1 MGPGG
6 FRRLQNDC
14 DLTSS
19 GRVGSIPTRSRQP
32 VVSAGHRA
40 ELSRTSPGIV
50 ARIAVVLVVVALVRP
65 VHVTA
70 QVPDSTRAPRP
81 DPTAASRARKA
92 APLRPVRDSLQPP
105 IPPGR
110 AFLSSFALPGMG
122 QARLR
127 RYGAGAIYAAVEA
140 MSVALAAKSANDL
153 RIARAHAH
161 DVIVN
166 SYQTDPLTGAPLV
179 DALGNY
185 VIADTARNRYAGQRV
200 KARRTQLEDW
210 FAALV
215 FNHLFSGADAF
226 VSAQLWDLPAQ
237 VSFRGSPFG
246 YGVGITIRP

>member
-1 MGPGG
+1 
-6 FRRLQNDC
+6 
-14 DLTSS
+14 
-19 GRVGSIPTRSRQP
+19 
-32 VVSAGHRA
+32 
-40 ELSRTSPGIV
+40 
-50 ARIAVVLVVVALVRP
+50 
-65 VHVTA
+65 
-70 QVPDSTRAPRP
+70 
-81 DPTAASRARKA
+81 
-92 APLRPVRDSLQPP
+92 
-105 IPPGR
+105 
-110 AFLSSFALPGMG
+110 MG

-127 RYGAGAIYAAVEA
+127 RYGAGAIYVGVEA

-166 SYQTDPLTGAPLV
+166 SYQTDPITGAPLV

-237 VSFRGSPFG
+237 VSFRGTPFG